1 MDSGGNKHTFAVNVL
16 NLFWN
21 NFWSCTLIVWQRVVW
36 WGLLSVLATNVLATL
51 LEIIIRLVE
60 ELLSVGRGFSNLSH
74 CSQQHAQHLSF
85 FNEWS
90 VCCSLLQCVTDYL
103 PDPDSQKLQCRY
115 QQNGWESLI
124 PIAACDQSEFPC
136 NFSHWNIVKKNTVQ
150 NISSL
155 LSQFLH
161 NQFCNQEVKCFKP
174 LPAFYFICSLVVWS
188 SASWLHCVHNPVGCA
203 SS

>member
-1 MDSGGNKHTFAVNVL
+1 M
-16 NLFWN
+16 
-21 NFWSCTLIVWQRVVW
+21 
-36 WGLLSVLATNVLATL
+36 
-51 LEIIIRLVE
+51 
-60 ELLSVGRGFSNLSH
+60 
-74 CSQQHAQHLSF
+74 SF

-136 NFSHWNIVKKNTVQ
+136 NFSHWNTVKKNTVQ

-174 LPAFYFICSLVVWS
+174 LPAFYLIHSLVVWS
-188 SASWLHCVHNPVGCA
+188 LASWLHSVHITQLDVPQAKSHQGSDNLRYLFTYWKLLICNHLDIILFQLTLAEVMVIIA
-203 SS
+203 SKSNRVALIDCRKKQVRLS